1 MNAPHASQAHP
12 HARLRILIV
21 DDHPMIRSGL
31 AAMVRG
37 EADFELVGEAAH
49 GADAVRIAPELMP
62 DVVLIDLV
70 MPQMDGIAVADAI
83 IRLPLQHAPQR
94 VICSASSDQ
103 NLVVAAQA
111 VDLFLHASP
120 PQGMVQI

>member
-70 MPQMDGIAVADAI
+70 MPQMDGIEAI
-83 IRLPLQHAPQR
+83 TRLRPLLPSTRFVILTSLTEPGEVQR
-94 VICSASSDQ
+94 ALQAGASGYLTKTPRRRSW
-103 NLVVAAQA
+103 
-111 VDLFLHASP
+111 S
-120 PQGMVQI
+120 M